1 MMSSIAIPTV
11 SGETLTRKND
21 EMWSRIDLMMEK
33 TMKEFR
39 RDEDISE
46 NEARL
51 PWENEARVPWKNE
64 RKEDMEDFEV
74 TRNQIV
80 EEEEE
85 LRSGS
90 ITDVDFCRSIL
101 SDFRNHVR
109 KGSFRKKNWNERTS
123 LSKQRSKV
131 TINDLQEKSDANEK
145 VVNQIYGEENSISNE
160 IRPDSVRQS
169 IFTRRLSVD
178 PIETVFYTLENFEN
192 VYQSS

>member
-1 MMSSIAIPTV
+1 MSSIAIPTV

-80 EEEEE
+80 DEEEE

>member
-80 EEEEE
+80 DEEEE

-123 LSKQRSKV
+123 LSKQRYKV